1 MIWFWGKSWQK
12 FLICYDGLQLGSS
25 GFSRQKARTQPT
37 TDEYLFLFIFPLCCT
52 ATGAKR
58 KALMT
63 NWLICVIETHTL
75 KCGKN
80 QLSCGQSCQPN
91 QHFSSAELC
100 LPSVSAWFWVELNIS
115 KNVHGLHCL
124 FAIHASCKT
133 SKHLNTCVLELNKRW
148 MQKTDLQFTCE
159 LETRLGSCL
168 HFGENLSLYLNMR
181 PTVWQK
187 EGNDSDFKWDK
198 DTMEQ

>member
-1 MIWFWGKSWQK
+1 MMDFSWAVQD
-12 FLICYDGLQLGSS
+12 FLDKRPGLSQPQMNTSFYSFSLCVAQL
-25 GFSRQKARTQPT
+25 RVLKERPWWPT
-37 TDEYLFLFIFPLCCT
+37 W
-52 ATGAKR
+52 
-58 KALMT
+58 
-63 NWLICVIETHTL
+63 WLIGVIETHTL
-75 KCGKN
+75 KCSKN

-133 SKHLNTCVLELNKRW
+133 SKHLNTHALELNKQW
-148 MQKTDLQFTCE
+148 MQKTDLQVTCE
-159 LETRLGSCL
+159 LESRLGSCL